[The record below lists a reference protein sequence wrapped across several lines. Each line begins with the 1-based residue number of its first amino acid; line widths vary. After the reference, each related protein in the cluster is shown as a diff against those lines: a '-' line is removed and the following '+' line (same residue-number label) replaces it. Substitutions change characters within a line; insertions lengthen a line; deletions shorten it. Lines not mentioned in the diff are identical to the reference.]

1 MRKTAIIAIGLMCL
15 MTATLF
21 APIASAANTQNW
33 TYGFPMGA
41 ARSQATVVQ
50 DTNGVIYYMHGV
62 PAGGFTADGLSFA
75 FNPGTGTWIPLTSS
89 SYWTRGS
96 SGALIDGK
104 IYVLSGYR
112 DTISAATPITK
123 IYNMASN
130 SWSYTGAGMPVP
142 VWEAKSFVYG
152 DRIIVVGGE
161 SPVDDHEDIVQI
173 YNTTSDAWSTGA
185 NIPKGL
191 IGGATVTVGAYG
203 YYIGGENASAGVVSD
218 VYRYDILHNS
228 WMQMASLPGALC
240 GNIAITGQD
249 GLIYSIGGED
259 YMNNIA
265 TIAYGNTSAYDIGTN
280 IWTVC
285 DELNEPRCNAGAAL
299 YDNKV
304 IVLGGNDDVDLTATV
319 EMLDTTQ
326 SQMDQVQKQ
335 INLLQSKLTDARNN
349 ITSLE
354 SQLAASNAKN
364 AELEQD
370 LLDLQEALNQ
380 TESDLNSAIDAANN
394 NANSKAGDAKT
405 AADSANMMALIGIIV
420 GIIGIV
426 IAIVA
431 VMMAMKKGKG
441 PQQMVP
447 QQGQVQQ

>member
-1 MRKTAIIAIGLMCL
+1 MCL
-15 MTATLF
+15 MTLTVL
-21 APIASAANTQNW
+21 APVASAANTQNW

-50 DTNGVIYYMHGV
+50 DTNGVVYYMHGV
-62 PAGGFTADGLSFA
+62 PTGGFTADGLSFA
-75 FNPGTGTWIPLTSS
+75 FNPGTGTWISLTSS

-123 IYNMASN
+123 IYDMASN

-173 YNTTSDAWSTGA
+173 YNTTSDAWSTGT

-249 GLIYSIGGED
+249 DLIYSIGGED
-259 YMNNIA
+259 QMNNIA
-265 TIAYGNTSAYDIGTN
+265 TIAYGNTSAYNIGTN
-280 IWTVC
+280 SWTVC

-326 SQMDQVQKQ
+326 SQNDQLQAKLN
-335 INLLQSKLTDARNN
+335 NLQTKLDETKALLDQTRTTLNQSTTDLQDKIAKLTED
-349 ITSLE
+349 
-354 SQLAASNAKN
+354 
-364 AELEQD
+364 
-370 LLDLQEALNQ
+370 LNQ
-380 TESDLNSAIDAANN
+380 TQSELNDAIDAANN